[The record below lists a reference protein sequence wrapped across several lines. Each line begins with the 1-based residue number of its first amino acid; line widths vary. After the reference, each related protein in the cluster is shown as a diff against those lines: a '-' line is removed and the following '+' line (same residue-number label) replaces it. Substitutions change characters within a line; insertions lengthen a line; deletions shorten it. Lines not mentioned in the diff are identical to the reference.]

1 VGNLLHLQTLDV
13 RGTQIFELPS
23 TITNLRLLQ
32 NLRISDNLSGSDNV
46 KGEDDIEVAYNEY
59 VHDIVPSEI
68 DSCCLWMT
76 TVPVLLRPQVVA
88 GGLNRRDVLNLF
100 RYELYDRN
108 WWGAKVPR
116 GIGQLKALHKLD
128 GVYVEGNATLKE
140 FRELTELRKLGVVG
154 ISSKNSMEFWCA
166 IASHYHL
173 GSLSVRGKS
182 WDELDGCLGEGLLPP
197 SWLES
202 LKLYGRLVRVTDWIH
217 QLQNLCKLML
227 MYSNLKKDDAI
238 QALGV
243 LPNLAV
249 LRLKE
254 ISFMGKQLHFQN
266 SVFPSLLV
274 LELYGFLELEYVL
287 FEEDAMPRL
296 ELLQVGACPVKKISG
311 LSVLTSLK
319 EIRLGSYLDESLK
332 AEMLSQLG
340 ERQKHVIVKDL

>member
-1 VGNLLHLQTLDV
+1 
-13 RGTQIFELPS
+13 
-23 TITNLRLLQ
+23 
-32 NLRISDNLSGSDNV
+32 
-46 KGEDDIEVAYNEY
+46 
-59 VHDIVPSEI
+59 
-68 DSCCLWMT
+68 MT
-76 TVPVLLRPQVVA
+76 TVHVLLRPQVVA

-254 ISFMGKQLHFQN
+254 ISFR
-266 SVFPSLLV
+266 PRLV
-274 LELYGFLELEYVL
+274 LEY
-287 FEEDAMPRL
+287 
-296 ELLQVGACPVKKISG
+296 
-311 LSVLTSLK
+311 
-319 EIRLGSYLDESLK
+319 
-332 AEMLSQLG
+332 
-340 ERQKHVIVKDL
+340 